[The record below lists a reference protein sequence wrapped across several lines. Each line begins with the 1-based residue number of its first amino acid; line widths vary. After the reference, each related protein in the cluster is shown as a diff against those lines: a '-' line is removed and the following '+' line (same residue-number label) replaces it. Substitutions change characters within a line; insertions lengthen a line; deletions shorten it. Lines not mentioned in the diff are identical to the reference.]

1 MNPITGRIIQLIA
14 ILIAI
19 NVFLV
24 YCAYAQSKKLNRR
37 TGIWMF
43 NCLIG
48 GVPSFIVLALSPA
61 LKYDKDLDIREE
73 SDLLGLVMFYNNISV
88 FLMIYIIISTFFM
101 IIKNPE
107 IFIDFIGK

>member
-14 ILIAI
+14 IWIAI

-24 YCAYAQSKKLNRR
+24 YCAYVQSKKLNRR
-37 TGIWMF
+37 TVMWMF

-48 GVPSFIVLALSPA
+48 GVPSFIVLSLSPA
-61 LKYDKDLDIREE
+61 LKYNKDLDIREE
-73 SDLLGLVMFYNNISV
+73 SDLLGLVMFFSNISV
-88 FLMIYIIISTFFM
+88 FLMLYIIISTYVM

-107 IFIDFIGK
+107 VFIDFVGK